1 MIRRDLQDSDFERV
15 FAQESPRARFRALEA
30 VTADV
35 IGHRLF
41 TIMRFDPKRNEVERV
56 YTSMPAVYPI
66 GGRKAKKNTAWSDH
80 VLRDMKVF
88 RRNDA
93 DGIRSA
99 FDDHATIIS
108 LGLGAVLNIPVV
120 RNPMMH
126 QVPDG
131 GWCVGTINLLH
142 EAGWYTERDEEIGA
156 QLRYWLAPVL
166 T

>member
-1 MIRRDLQDSDFERV
+1 MRRDLRTSDFERV
-15 FAQESPRARFRALEA
+15 AAAGSPPAIFQVMEAL
-30 VTADV
+30 TAEV

-41 TIMRFDPKRNEVERV
+41 TIMRFDPKHDEVERV

-66 GGRKAKKNTAWSDH
+66 GGRKAKKDTAWSDH
-80 VLRDMKVF
+80 VLRDRKVF
-88 RRNDA
+88 RATAA
-93 DGIRSA
+93 DRSRAA

-126 QVPDG
+126 HRPDG

-142 EAGWYTERDEEIGA
+142 EAGWYTERDEEIGV
-156 QLRYWLAPVL
+156 QLRYWLAPAL